1 MGTDIL
7 YTLFEDNPELPEH
20 LFRFCQTIPACT
32 QAEEELERL
41 SLQVEQQLDGAL
53 YEEFTSA
60 LFNYVAQENRACY
73 LFGLGLC
80 RQVLEGFFGLTDQTG
95 GPARPPAR

>member
-1 MGTDIL
+1 MDNIL

-32 QAEEELERL
+32 QAEQELNQLSRRL
-41 SLQVEQQLDGAL
+41 KDQVDKGL

-60 LFNYVAQENRACY
+60 LLNYVAQENRACY
-73 LFGLGLC
+73 LFGLGLR
-80 RQVLEGFFGLTDQTG
+80 RQVLDGFFGLTEQTA
-95 GPARPPAR
+95 GPALQPIP